1 LVGTSPPRIK
11 WFRELWEGNIS
22 RPDFG
27 SLSPFQTYFGDSDTG
42 AGYVANVLSSA
53 DFYSLHFQRPGRWT
67 VPLQAQLASSSNAN
81 AATSGWEVR
90 NHLICNVV
98 FVPCSFAL
106 SLSRADLL

>member
-1 LVGTSPPRIK
+1 MVGTSPPRIK
-11 WFRELWEGNIS
+11 WFRELWEGNSS

-81 AATSGWEVR
+81 AATLGWEVGIPFAT
-90 NHLICNVV
+90 L
-98 FVPCSFAL
+98 FVPCSFITMLAP
-106 SLSRADLL
+106 S